1 MDKLIIEGGNRL
13 VGEVQVSGAKNAVL
27 PLMAASL
34 LIDGPNTVTNVPRLR
49 DIETF
54 KKLLRRMGCEVA
66 SENKGETLKISAPD
80 NVKPEAP
87 YELVKTMRASILV
100 LGPLVSRFKRARVS
114 LPGGCTIGARP
125 VNLHLAGL
133 QKMGADV
140 AIEHG
145 YIVVKASRLKGAKI
159 SLALPTVTGT
169 ENLILA
175 AVFADGRTTI
185 ENAAREPEVV
195 ALAEALVKMGA
206 DISGAGTERIRVEGV
221 SELKPAS
228 HRVIPDRIEAGTF
241 MVASA
246 MTKGNIFIKDCP
258 LGHLE
263 ALTEKLEA
271 AGAEIRHEPD
281 GVNVTGDW
289 PVRSVDVKTRPY
301 PGFPTDMQAQM
312 MAMMTRASGLSVITE
327 EVFENRFMHIGELK
341 RMGAD
346 ITVDGRNAIVK
357 GVERISGAPVMATD
371 LRASAS
377 LVLAG
382 LVADGITEVS
392 RIYHLDRGYES
403 IEKKLGSLGANI
415 KRVKR

>member
-1 MDKLIIEGGNRL
+1 
-13 VGEVQVSGAKNAVL
+13 
-27 PLMAASL
+27 
-34 LIDGPNTVTNVPRLR
+34 
-49 DIETF
+49 
-54 KKLLRRMGCEVA
+54 
-66 SENKGETLKISAPD
+66 
-80 NVKPEAP
+80 
-87 YELVKTMRASILV
+87 
-100 LGPLVSRFKRARVS
+100 
-114 LPGGCTIGARP
+114 
-125 VNLHLAGL
+125 
-133 QKMGADV
+133 MGADV

-145 YIVVKASRLKGAKI
+145 YIVVKAARLKGAKI
-159 SLALPTVTGT
+159 SLAIPTVTGT

-195 ALAEALVKMGA
+195 ALAKALVKMGA

-246 MTKGNIFIKDCP
+246 MTKGNILIKDCP
-258 LGHLE
+258 LGLLE

-271 AGAEIRHEPD
+271 AGAEIRQEPE

-289 PVRSVDVKTRPY
+289 PVRSVDIKTRPY

-382 LVADGITEVS
+382 LVADGVTEVS
-392 RIYHLDRGYES
+392 RIYHLDRGYEG